1 MSFLLLL
8 IQSISIKLT
17 LIKKHFL
24 FIYLV
29 LYWPIYYLTD
39 LIYFY
44 ERKNR

>member
-17 LIKKHFL
+17 LIKKTF